1 MSVPSS
7 VLETEKENV
16 FRNGSIVLHLRKLG
30 TNVVLVLRM
39 DVCVCVCGGGGKCV
53 EVR

>member
-1 MSVPSS
+1 MRASAWKSA
-7 VLETEKENV
+7 TENV
-16 FRNGSIVLHLRKLG
+16 FRNGSIVLRLRKLE

-39 DVCVCVCGGGGKCV
+39 DVCMCVWGGGGKCV